1 MTLSKP
7 LPKKRRVIAR
17 TIFFAICLTGK
28 KNLTIKRSEVGFC
41 VFFVKVVNF
50 KEKIMSIQT
59 SEFRRGL
66 KIEMEG
72 IPYQIVEMQH
82 IQQKRRA
89 VIKTKLRNVLN
100 GSIAEYTF
108 LSGERVDSP
117 DLEEKNMEYL
127 YQDGDHY
134 IFMDNESFEQLPID
148 EKVINDVIPYMPENT
163 QVTVQFYN
171 GSPISVQL
179 PQFIELEVTD
189 TEPGFKGDT
198 VTTSYK
204 PAKVST
210 GGQVM
215 VPLFISNGD
224 VIKISTEEF
233 TYIERVKK

>member
-1 MTLSKP
+1 
-7 LPKKRRVIAR
+7 
-17 TIFFAICLTGK
+17 
-28 KNLTIKRSEVGFC
+28 
-41 VFFVKVVNF
+41 
-50 KEKIMSIQT
+50 MSIQT

-127 YQDGDHY
+127 YQDGEHY

-148 EKVINDVIPYMPENT
+148 EKVIEDVIPYMPENT